1 MDESSC
7 QASQNGLGKVFAK
20 RGVRG
25 VHQVIPTE
33 REWLSVL
40 SAINANGGTIPN
52 YYIFKGVR
60 KLRDYTT
67 YCEEG
72 ALLGMQKKGGWIP
85 STLWSGWITLFT
97 R

>member
-33 REWLSVL
+33 REWLNVL
-40 SAINANGGTIPN
+40 SAINAARGTILN

-67 YCEEG
+67 YCEEE
-72 ALLGMQKKGGWIP
+72 ALLGMQKRWMDTIH
-85 STLWSGWITLFT
+85 FME
-97 R
+97 